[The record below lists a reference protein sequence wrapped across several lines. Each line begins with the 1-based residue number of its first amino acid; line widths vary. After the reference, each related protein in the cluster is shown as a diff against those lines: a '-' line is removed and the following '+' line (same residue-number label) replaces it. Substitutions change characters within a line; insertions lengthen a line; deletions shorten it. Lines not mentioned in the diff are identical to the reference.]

1 MKVTSTQ
8 INQLFSSFDKMKA
21 LVIGDVMIDAYV
33 HGRVDRISP
42 EAPVPIVRV
51 QSAENRLGGA
61 ANVALNLAS
70 LGITPILAGV
80 VGADYAG
87 DIFSKL
93 LKQHK
98 LSSKGILSVKS
109 RPTTVKTR
117 VMGNNGQML
126 RIDEETEELLKK
138 AEREKFI
145 NTILKLID
153 SEKPDVV
160 IFEDYDKG
168 VVDETLIAQ
177 VVKACSKKKIPIA
190 VDPKKRHFLNYK
202 GVTLF
207 KPNLKELREGLNTT
221 DLKEDKALLDA
232 VKKLEKKLANTL
244 SLVTLSERGVLI
256 SQKGKQTIIPA
267 HFRTIVDVSGA
278 GDTVIAVA
286 AACLAAKATPQLIA
300 ELANMAGGLV
310 CEKPGVVP
318 INKQELLE
326 EAQKLL
332 ISSTKK

>member
-1 MKVTSTQ
+1 MKITVDQ
-8 INQLFSSFDKMKA
+8 INQVFASFKKMKA

-33 HGRVDRISP
+33 MGRVDRISP

-51 QSAENRLGGA
+51 KNIENRLGGA

-70 LGITPILAGV
+70 LDITPILAGV
-80 VGADYAG
+80 VGDDVAG
-87 DIFSKL
+87 KTLAQL
-93 LKQHK
+93 LKKHK
-98 LSSKGILSVKS
+98 LNTSGIIAFKT

-126 RIDEETEELLKK
+126 RIDEETEEPLKK
-138 AEREKFI
+138 AERKKFI
-145 NTILKLID
+145 DTILSLIET
-153 SEKPDVV
+153 EKPNVV

-168 VVDETLIAQ
+168 IIDETLIEQ
-177 VVKACSKKKIPIA
+177 VVKTCAKKKIPVA
-190 VDPKKRHFLNYK
+190 VDPKKQNFLSYK
-202 GVTLF
+202 NVTLF
-207 KPNLKELREGLNTT
+207 KPNLKELREGLHT
-221 DLKEDKALLDA
+221 DSTLAEEKDLFDA
-232 VKKLEKKLANTL
+232 VKKLEKKLGNTL

-256 SQKGKQTIIPA
+256 GTKGKHKIIPA
-267 HFRTIVDVSGA
+267 HYRTIVDVSGA

-286 AACLAAKATPQLIA
+286 AACLAAGAEPQLIA

-318 INKQELLE
+318 INKNELLA

-332 ISSTKK
+332 ALK